1 MYLKLLSSPFTD
13 LFGKTLNEIEV
24 WARRTNQDVSLLI
37 KNISFSAFNLH
48 VFELKSRGI
57 LSLKQ
62 TIDCR
67 NCWNDKIL
75 LLFFRFFLFCFPKLS
90 SLLHSG
96 LVEFANINLF
106 KLATVNIKLC
116 DSFLESTHK
125 NIYRNS
131 KHPRAQH
138 WHRNTLESEFAR
150 FRKNLCNYLL
160 KLTLTVSFLIVA

>member
-13 LFGKTLNEIEV
+13 LFGETLNEIEV

-37 KNISFSAFNLH
+37 KNISLSAFNFQ

-57 LSLKQ
+57 LSLDQ

-67 NCWNDKIL
+67 KCWNNKIL
-75 LLFFRFFLFCFPKLS
+75 LLFFRFFLFCFPKFS

-116 DSFLESTHK
+116 DSFLKSTHK
-125 NIYRNS
+125 NIYRNA

-138 WHRNTLESEFAR
+138 WHRNTLESELAR